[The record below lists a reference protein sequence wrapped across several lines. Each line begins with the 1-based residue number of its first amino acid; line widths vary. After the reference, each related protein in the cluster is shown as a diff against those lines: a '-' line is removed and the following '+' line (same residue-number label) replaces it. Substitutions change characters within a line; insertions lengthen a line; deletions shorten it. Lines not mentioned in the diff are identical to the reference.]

1 MTMVPTDGD
10 SRTPDLVTAQ
20 RLVAAGAIA
29 PPSDWL
35 LEIVDL
41 LPPAGLALDVAC
53 GSGRDA
59 SFLAAA
65 GYRVRALDRDAAA
78 LAELTATA
86 TRLGLPVAAEV
97 VDLESEEV
105 EVGDAAYALVV
116 VAHFLHRPLFP
127 ALRRALAPGGV
138 LVYETFTVD
147 QAVHGHPR
155 NPAFLL
161 EHGELPRLVAPLGVL
176 RQRDGEFQ
184 GRRVAGVVA
193 VRPG

>member
-1 MTMVPTDGD
+1 M
-10 SRTPDLVTAQ
+10 RTPDLVTAQ
-20 RLVAAGAIA
+20 RLVAVGAIA

-35 LEIVDL
+35 LENADL

-53 GSGRDA
+53 GSGRNA

-97 VDLESEEV
+97 LDLESEGV
-105 EVGDAAYALVV
+105 EVGDAAYELVV
-116 VAHFLHRPLFP
+116 VAHYLHRPLFP
-127 ALRRALAPGGV
+127 ALRQALVPGGV

-147 QAVHGHPR
+147 QALHGHPR

-161 EHGELPRLVAPLGVL
+161 EHGELPRLVAPLEVL
-176 RQRDGEFQ
+176 RQRDGEFR